1 MVKLMKPSDGDAVG
15 ANLSNLAARGANRY
29 SKYADK
35 DGDSSGSNSPR
46 GSACPSEGLRNPE
59 VGV

>member
-29 SKYADK
+29 SEYVNK
-35 DGDSSGSNSPR
+35 DGDGGAP
-46 GSACPSEGLRNPE
+46 
-59 VGV
+59 GVLLARVKG